1 MSTSGS
7 DYNGNSNKKRQNGV
21 VTTNTSVDKQG
32 VLRDNNGKHIKP
44 NTGSAGV
51 GVGVTVN

>member
-1 MSTSGS
+1 MSTAGS

-21 VTTNTSVDKQG
+21 STNTSVDKQG

-44 NTGSAGV
+44 NTATV
-51 GVGVTVN
+51 GMN